1 MAAEGR
7 EKSGE
12 WLRQVQSKTA
22 GQVRVRLSPEVLV
35 EFPVE
40 VFLGHGLGYVTGRM
54 LGIRPELEADLI
66 QWLRWWQERVGLG
79 DVDDEEVDDEAADW
93 SHWNQAG
100 DRLCQ
105 RLKEELGPEFHVSR
119 T

>member
-1 MAAEGR
+1 VDVEGR

-12 WLRQVQSKTA
+12 WLRQVQSEKV
-22 GQVRVRLSPEVLV
+22 GRVRIQLSPEVLV

-40 VFLGHGLGYVTGRM
+40 VFVGHGPGYVTAHM
-54 LGIRPELEADLI
+54 LGISPELEADLS
-66 QWLRWWQERVGLG
+66 QWLRWWQARVGLG
-79 DVDDEEVDDEAADW
+79 DIDDEEVDDEASEW

-105 RLKEELGPEFHVSR
+105 RLKEELGPGFHVSR